1 MFGPLWF
8 AVVKEGTSGSVWLN
22 RMQQRL
28 KCVVCFR
35 ASSALTSRGWRVCG
49 WAVWCRSAWSS
60 RWSRESISST
70 TCWIKRSTHRRSAAS
85 STTTSWRASAASAGS
100 DHNRLIPNKTLT
112 VYVPADAHQYYYKET
127 DYRFLDQS
135 ITGPYFLKHY
145 VIFIC
150 WWFVNKL
157 SFMHNYI

>member
-8 AVVKEGTSGSVWLN
+8 AVVKEGASGSVWLN

-28 KCVVCFR
+28 KCVLCFR

-60 RWSRESISST
+60 RWSRGSTSST

-100 DHNRLIPNKTLT
+100 DHNRLITNKPCSSRCTSVLL
-112 VYVPADAHQYYYKET
+112 Q
-127 DYRFLDQS
+127 RNWLQISWS
-135 ITGPYFLKHY
+135 I
-145 VIFIC
+145 
-150 WWFVNKL
+150 
-157 SFMHNYI
+157 HNWALFSKTPRNIYLLMVCQ